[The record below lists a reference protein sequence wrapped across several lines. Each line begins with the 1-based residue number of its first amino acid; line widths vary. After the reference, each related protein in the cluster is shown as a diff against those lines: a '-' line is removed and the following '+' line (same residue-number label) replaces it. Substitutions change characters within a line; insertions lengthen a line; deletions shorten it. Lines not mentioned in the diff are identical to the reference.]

1 MEHDNQPS
9 SRCLT
14 CWALAVT
21 LEKADIDGWKT
32 TTTQRQMLGSRFCES
47 EDEAVGSFLRE
58 CLTQNQ
64 GFKAGQ
70 VLALRINWPNGMD
83 EGLRTPASEPTT
95 KAL

>member
-1 MEHDNQPS
+1 MNTNTRQPAQS
-9 SRCLT
+9 GSLHPI

-21 LEKADIDGWKT
+21 LEKVDIDGWKT

-70 VLALRINWPNGMD
+70 VLALRIDWPNG
-83 EGLRTPASEPTT
+83 
-95 KAL
+95 ALSNGGVAQ

>member
-1 MEHDNQPS
+1 MSTTPQPP
-9 SRCLT
+9 SRCLHPI

-21 LEKADIDGWKT
+21 LEKVDIDGWKT

-58 CLTQNQ
+58 CLMQNQ

-70 VLALRINWPNGMD
+70 VLALRIDWPNA
-83 EGLRTPASEPTT
+83 PAMPTASDGRPLT
-95 KAL
+95 